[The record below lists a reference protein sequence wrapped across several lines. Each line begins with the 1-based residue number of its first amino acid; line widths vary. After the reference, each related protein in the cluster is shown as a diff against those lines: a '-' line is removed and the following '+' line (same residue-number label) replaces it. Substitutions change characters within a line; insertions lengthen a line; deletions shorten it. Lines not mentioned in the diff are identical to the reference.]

1 MAREIVS
8 QGLGATPRAGIR
20 CGHFQL
26 GGNQRFDL
34 TANFVYIR
42 LQGAEQ
48 LYGSGYDGPALTW
61 WAERIKLW
69 RKGKHPRDARLISDR
84 KIDNQARDVFV
95 YFDNDAK
102 GRVPFDAIRLTKR
115 LAAQC

>member
-1 MAREIVS
+1 LAREIVS

-48 LYGSGYDGPALTW
+48 LYGSGYDDPLSFGGLSESSSGEKA
-61 WAERIKLW
+61 
-69 RKGKHPRDARLISDR
+69 S
-84 KIDNQARDVFV
+84 
-95 YFDNDAK
+95 
-102 GRVPFDAIRLTKR
+102 IRAT
-115 LAAQC
+115 QD